1 YQIAKDLLDQTHEM
15 LIIEEGT
22 LYPILRK
29 LEDDRI
35 VNSEREKEGR
45 KRKFYYITVYGEK
58 IYNYLSGF
66 YSKLTEAIAP
76 LFDVSVDLTQNKY
89 LYCPACANKI
99 DIQNLE
105 AKYCDVCGHYI
116 EKELDVIR
124 EAESFLRNTYNLSQL
139 RVRLHEGKLA
149 RIELM
154 PKDIM
159 RVMTNENIENI
170 KIKFKQLGF
179 CYITIDLEGFRT
191 GSLNEVLTFNE
202 EE

>member
-1 YQIAKDLLDQTHEM
+1 VFGIVFIRYYKINTILKKVQQKLIKKVKGMDTEFQEYASKFESEINRGISTLSILSIISQYGKNGVYGYQIAKDLLDQTHKM

-35 VNSEREKEGR
+35 VRSEREIEGR
-45 KRKFYYITVYGEK
+45 KRKFYFLTVYGEK

-76 LFDVSVDLTQNKY
+76 LFDVSVHLKQNKY

-99 DIQNLE
+99 DLNNLE

-116 EKELDVIR
+116 EKEL
-124 EAESFLRNTYNLSQL
+124 
-139 RVRLHEGKLA
+139 
-149 RIELM
+149 IERGL
-154 PKDIM
+154 K
-159 RVMTNENIENI
+159 
-170 KIKFKQLGF
+170 K
-179 CYITIDLEGFRT
+179 
-191 GSLNEVLTFNE
+191 
-202 EE
+202 

>member
-1 YQIAKDLLDQTHEM
+1 MQQKLIKKVKGMDTEFQEYASKFESEINRGTSTLSILSIISQYGKTGVHGYQISKDLLDQTHNM

-29 LEDDRI
+29 LEGDRI
-35 VNSEREKEGR
+35 IKSEREEEGR
-45 KRKFYYITVYGEK
+45 KRKFYYITTYGEK

-76 LFDVSVDLTQNKY
+76 LFDVSVHLKQNKY

-116 EKELDVIR
+116 EKELEER
-124 EAESFLRNTYNLSQL
+124 GL
-139 RVRLHEGKLA
+139 K
-149 RIELM
+149 
-154 PKDIM
+154 
-159 RVMTNENIENI
+159 NE
-170 KIKFKQLGF
+170 
-179 CYITIDLEGFRT
+179 
-191 GSLNEVLTFNE
+191 
-202 EE
+202 